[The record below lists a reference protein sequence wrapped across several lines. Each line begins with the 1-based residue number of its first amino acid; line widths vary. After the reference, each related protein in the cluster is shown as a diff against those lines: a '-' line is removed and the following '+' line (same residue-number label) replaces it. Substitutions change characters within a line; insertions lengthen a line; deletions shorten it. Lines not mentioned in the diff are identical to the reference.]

1 MSIRRWAIAMTAVAG
16 LAGLAACGESGA
28 TGSEKTTTD
37 PPTTSSSAPATS
49 GETVQVASL
58 GGKDVLTD
66 GAGRALYLFTKD
78 TDGTSTCVDDCL
90 AKWPALAGPATAGD
104 QVDDGKLGTTT
115 RPEGTVQVT
124 YAGKP
129 LYYFAMDKAPGDTK
143 GQSVNQVWYL
153 VNADGEAVK

>member
-1 MSIRRWAIAMTAVAG
+1 MLIRRWAIVMTAVAG
-16 LAGLAACGESGA
+16 LTGLAACG
-28 TGSEKTTTD
+28 SEGGGDGGDDTETAD
-37 PPTTSSSAPATS
+37 PTTTSSTATS
-49 GETVQVASL
+49 GETVRIASL

-66 GAGRALYLFTKD
+66 ADGRALYLFTKD
-78 TDGTSTCVDDCL
+78 TGSTSTCVDDCA

-104 QVDDGKLGTTT
+104 QVDAGKLGTTT

-129 LYYFAMDKAPGDTK
+129 LYYFAMDKAAGDTN
-143 GQSVNQVWYL
+143 GQGVNDVWFL